1 MEGGFLV
8 FFFDMVD
15 FNLGSNLDEFSFLA
29 VTLCVDSFCS
39 GLFKIVLMG
48 LTFLI
53 GLAFAIIVGVGSFLP
68 FGYDP
73 G

>member
-1 MEGGFLV
+1 MGGGFLV

-15 FNLGSNLDEFSFLA
+15 FNLDEFSFLA
-29 VTLCVDSFCS
+29 VTVCVDSFCS